1 MYQKLSK
8 SRIGVYARLRR
19 RRFREE
25 TGLFVA
31 EGAKCV
37 GDTLG
42 SFRLEALVATD
53 AWLQANA
60 EALPAAAQGSVW
72 SVAPRDME
80 RLSQLATAP
89 DVIAIYHLPEWIDAG
104 IPEPAEGELYVA
116 LDDIQD
122 PGNLGTIVRAADW
135 FGVRRIY
142 ASRATAD
149 VFGSKAVQAT
159 MGAISRVR
167 VYYCDLPDLLSS
179 TSLPRFG
186 TLLDGDS
193 IYDAS
198 FSGREG
204 ILVFGNEG
212 NGLSAEVRALVTD
225 RLLIPSYPAGEAH
238 SESLNVGVAAAVTLA
253 EFRRRA
259 ATHK

>member
-8 SRIGVYARLRR
+8 SRIGTFARLGR

-25 TGLFVA
+25 TGLFMA
-31 EGAKCV
+31 EGHKCV
-37 GDTLG
+37 SDTIG
-42 SFRLEALVATD
+42 SFSLEALVATEQ
-53 AWLQANA
+53 WL
-60 EALPAAAQGSVW
+60 AAHADSLSAVAQDCVW
-72 SVAPRDME
+72 SAAPRDME
-80 RLSQLATAP
+80 RISQLATAP
-89 DVIAIYHLPEWIDAG
+89 DVIAVYRLPDWSRGEV
-104 IPEPAEGELYVA
+104 PTPQEGELCIA
-116 LDDIQD
+116 LDDVQD

-142 ASRATAD
+142 ASSGTAD

-167 VYYCDLPDLLSS
+167 VYYCDLPELLSGS
-179 TSLPRFG
+179 SLPRFG
-186 TLLDGDS
+186 TLLDGDNL
-193 IYDAS
+193 YEAT

-212 NGLSAEVRALVTD
+212 KGLSTEVRQLVTD
-225 RLLIPSYPAGEAH
+225 RLLIPPYPAVGEH
-238 SESLNVGVAAAVTLA
+238 PESLNVGVAAAVTLA

-259 ATHK
+259 AQKI